1 MNLQKMNKE
10 LLEEVNY
17 LKNQNILLYHKNM
30 TFNKLNKRVINW
42 ASEKG
47 ILKNATPLTQIEK
60 TEEEVAETKLAIFA
74 DFQGLEEYHN
84 SKELKDTKEEIK
96 DGIGDTLVT
105 LLIQCKMQNLNPL
118 DCLET
123 ALNVIEKR
131 TGKMLDGKFV
141 KDE

>member
-1 MNLQKMNKE
+1 MKF
-10 LLEEVNY
+10 EE
-17 LKNQNILLYHKNM
+17 
-30 TFNKLNKRVINW
+30 LNKRVIKW
-42 ASEKG
+42 ADKKG
-47 ILKNATPLTQIEK
+47 ILKNATPLAQIEK

-74 DFQGLEEYHN
+74 DFQGLELYYN
-84 SKELKDTKEEIK
+84 SKDIYVDVKEEIK

-118 DCLET
+118 ECLET

-131 TGKMLDGKFV
+131 KGKMLDGKFV

>member
-1 MNLQKMNKE
+1 MKF
-10 LLEEVNY
+10 EE
-17 LKNQNILLYHKNM
+17 
-30 TFNKLNKRVINW
+30 LNKRVIKW
-42 ASEKG
+42 ADKKG

-60 TEEEVAETKLAIFA
+60 TIEEVEETQLAIMHQEIGAESFI
-74 DFQGLEEYHN
+74 N
-84 SKELKDTKEEIK
+84 LKGDVKFVKEEIK